1 MKSKNTVVVAINF
14 DLDTKKLKDIYV
26 QTTGKKYNQA
36 YYDIKSFMKK
46 NGFSHRQGSGYLS
59 KNPTTETSATFMIK
73 RMNAAM
79 SWLKDCVR
87 RIDLTI
93 VGDQHDLTGILNQK
107 NSSPQLFVKKTEIQD
122 DSKLN
127 TTHEETITV
136 AKKEYDAMIE
146 QYNNVLKANKHSS
159 DVISLT
165 NLVFNEHPELK
176 EAFKK
181 AKAETL
187 QRKAEKEKGGLNDKK
202 SENKISEHK
211 KKSSTP
217 KL

>member
-1 MKSKNTVVVAINF
+1 MNSKKTFVAINF
-14 DLDTKKLKDIYV
+14 DLDTKKLKNIYV
-26 QTTGKKYNQA
+26 QQTGKKYNQA

-73 RMNAAM
+73 RMSAAM
-79 SWLKDCVR
+79 PWLKSCVR

-107 NSSPQLFVKKTEIQD
+107 NSSPQLSVKKTEIKD
-122 DSKLN
+122 NNKSN
-127 TTHEETITV
+127 TSHEETITIP
-136 AKKEYDAMIE
+136 KKEYDAIKE
-146 QYNNVLKANKHSS
+146 LYDKAQKANKHSS
-159 DVISLT
+159 EVIPLT

-181 AKAETL
+181 AKEETL

-211 KKSSTP
+211 KKSSKP